1 MKRAL
6 AWHDETVRHAIE
18 THGGYVFSTAGDS
31 FAAAFSDPMSAA
43 DAAVEIQQALERVW
57 PGLGVLRVRMALDTG
72 IADERGGDYFGPPV
86 NRASRLMSAAKGGE
100 VLASHTTA
108 DLLRHHLEEGIRLV
122 DRGQRQLKGVARS
135 EAVFAVE
142 FGPKQRRRWPVRR
155 RTGIWIAATVVVAAI
170 VAAAGAVIVANL
182 GRESPPT
189 TEATLLTTTT
199 PPTTTT
205 TTPPTTTVVAILL
218 DAPAPDGGQRRPS
231 NGAGHPAGGSGCVPG
246 VDDYLP
252 DGVWFGYVVDVVE
265 APSRL
270 VFDMACFYEG
280 SPAAAEAAFDG
291 LNAVDGVYV
300 RNTSRLLFTV
310 TVSTEA
316 VVDYLHRDGHHL
328 RAAFAD
334 WPLDDGSIQCP
345 GEQCSVW
352 LRVTDGS
359 VKAIQEQGGALNP
372 LP

>member
-155 RTGIWIAATVVVAAI
+155 RAGIWIAATVVIAAI

-182 GRESPPT
+182 GRESTPS
-189 TEATLLTTTT
+189 TEATLVPTTT

-205 TTPPTTTVVAILL
+205 TTTPTTTVVAILL

-252 DGVWFGYVVDVVE
+252 DGVWFGYVVDAVE

-280 SPAAAEAAFDG
+280 SPAVAEAAFDG

-310 TVSTEA
+310 TISTGA

-359 VKAIQEQGGALNP
+359 VEAIQEQDGALNP
-372 LP
+372 MP